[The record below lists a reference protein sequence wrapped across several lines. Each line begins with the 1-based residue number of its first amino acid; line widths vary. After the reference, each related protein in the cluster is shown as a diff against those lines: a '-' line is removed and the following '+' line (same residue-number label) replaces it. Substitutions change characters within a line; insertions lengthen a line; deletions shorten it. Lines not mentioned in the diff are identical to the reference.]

1 MTTEAVEFEGKNTEE
16 AINAACRYFDT
27 TADKLTIQVL
37 STGSTGI
44 FGLVG
49 SKKAK
54 IRATLKKEEPTALR
68 EEEPAAARSSTQKI
82 HEETLEFKEAKETL
96 ERMLSLLGIEARVVG
111 QQEED
116 NVNLTVEGE
125 GTGILIGKKG
135 NTLDAIQYIVNK
147 VVTKNSSKKIKVHI
161 DTGNYRQRHNQ
172 SLVDLALRLGE
183 KAKKTGKPITI
194 SPMNPADRRVVHI
207 ALQNDRALKT
217 KSKGEGLL
225 KKIVILPQR
234 EGAESGTTTGA

>member
-1 MTTEAVEFEGKNTEE
+1 MTTQNPEFEGKNTEE
-16 AINAACRYFDT
+16 AINAACRHFNT
-27 TADKLTIQVL
+27 TADKLTIEIL

-54 IRATLKKEEPTALR
+54 IHATLKKEEPPIQPPIQ
-68 EEEPAAARSSTQKI
+68 EV
-82 HEETLEFKEAKETL
+82 HEETLEFKEAKQTL
-96 ERMLSLLGIEARVVG
+96 ERILSLLGIEATVVG
-111 QQEED
+111 QQEDD
-116 NVNLTVEGE
+116 NVELTMKGA
-125 GTGILIGKKG
+125 GAGILIGKKG
-135 NTLDAIQYIVNK
+135 STLDAIQYIVNK
-147 VVTKNSSKKIKVHI
+147 VVTKNSTKKIKVHI

-225 KKIVILPQR
+225 KKIVIFPQK
-234 EGAESGTTTGA
+234 EGAESSTTTSA